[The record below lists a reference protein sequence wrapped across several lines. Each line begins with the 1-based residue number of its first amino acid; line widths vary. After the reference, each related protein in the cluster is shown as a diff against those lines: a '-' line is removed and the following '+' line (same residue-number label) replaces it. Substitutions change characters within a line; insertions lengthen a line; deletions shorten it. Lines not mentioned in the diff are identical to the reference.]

1 MGRRSTID
9 RLPIEV
15 RHWLERA
22 LTENGFSGYQD
33 LEELLHEKG
42 FQISKSAIF
51 RYGKKIEKRF
61 ATIKAS
67 TEAARIL
74 TEGAPD
80 DQDKRSEAIIGIVQS
95 ELFDTLLNLQ
105 EASEA
110 DDQESRIKLLAA
122 AAKNIAA
129 LTRASVNLKR
139 YQADIRKD
147 ARAELLREQN
157 NNLNEA
163 AKTQG
168 MGEEQVQFWRER
180 ILGIR

>member
-95 ELFDTLLNLQ
+95 ELFD
-105 EASEA
+105 SHH
-110 DDQESRIKLLAA
+110 
-122 AAKNIAA
+122 A
-129 LTRASVNLKR
+129 LRLCS
-139 YQADIRKD
+139 
-147 ARAELLREQN
+147 
-157 NNLNEA
+157 
-163 AKTQG
+163 
-168 MGEEQVQFWRER
+168 RER
-180 ILGIR
+180 SSWSISLRRSLITGWTKYGSSPKRNQRWRHCKIVCWPSLITCPRKNWFRRWPARLRRSTCGGGMR